1 MSSPASASSQQPLR
15 LTAVG
20 LGAAALLA
28 LAYVVGT
35 AHGGGARALA
45 AAAPAA
51 GATEGPS
58 VSVDGTGHIAGTPD
72 VLKLDLGV
80 EGRAATVSAAL
91 DAASAA
97 LTKVRDSLRAHAVAP
112 ADLQTSQLSVQPN
125 YDYPNGRQQLRGYV
139 AAESLTVRLHRLA
152 SAGRTITDTVAA
164 GGSAVRVNGIA
175 LDIDSDAALVARARD
190 RAFAAAKAKAEQ
202 YARLSG
208 RPLGAV
214 IRVTER
220 VTGALPKE
228 LALNAAAR
236 ADTSVPVEPGSAE
249 VTVTVAVDWAL
260 R

>member
-1 MSSPASASSQQPLR
+1 MSSSSSQPLR
-15 LTAVG
+15 LTAAG
-20 LGAAALLA
+20 LGVAALLA
-28 LAYVVGT
+28 LTYLVGG
-35 AHGGGARALA
+35 AHGAGSRALA
-45 AAAPAA
+45 AAPT
-51 GATEGPS
+51 ATTVGPS
-58 VSVDGTGHIAGTPD
+58 VSVDGVGHIAGTPD

-80 EGRAATVSAAL
+80 EGRADTVSAAL

-97 LTKVRDSLRAHAVAP
+97 LTKVRDFLRAHGVAP

-139 AAESLTVRLHRLA
+139 AAESLTVRLHRPA
-152 SAGRTITDTVAA
+152 TAGRTITDAVAA

-175 LDIDSDAALVARARD
+175 LDIDSDAALVAQARD

-214 IRVTER
+214 VRVTER
-220 VTGALPKE
+220 VTGATGQQLDYRKIAATPG
-228 LALNAAAR
+228 AAA
-236 ADTSVPVEPGSAE
+236 AVPVEPGSAE
-249 VTVTVAVDWAL
+249 VTVTVAVDWSL